1 MHFSRFVAIAA
12 VLVSARAAAQAPAT
26 IDLVGPSGHRRTLS
40 TADVAKMTRHEVKAA
55 AHAVS
60 GTFSGVS
67 LADVLPLIGAPV
79 GDSLRGPALA
89 SYVLVEAADGYRV
102 TFTLAEF
109 NAGFTD
115 RRILLV
121 DRKDGAALAAKDGPF
136 QLIVPDEKRPARW
149 VRQVQRISVVFLPAP
164 KHP

>member
-1 MHFSRFVAIAA
+1 M
-12 VLVSARAAAQAPAT
+12 P
-26 IDLVGPSGHRRTLS
+26 
-40 TADVAKMTRHEVKAA
+40 RHEVKAA

>member
-1 MHFSRFVAIAA
+1 VRFPQFIIIACILA
-12 VLVSARAAAQAPAT
+12 SAPLGAQSSPVLELRGAAGQQ
-26 IDLVGPSGHRRTLS
+26 RTLS
-40 TADVAKMTRHEVKAA
+40 AADVAGMPHREVKAS

-60 GTFSGVS
+60 GLFSGVS
-67 LADVLPLIGAPV
+67 LTDIIQLVGAPV

-109 NAGFTD
+109 NSGFTD
-115 RRILLV
+115 RLILLV
-121 DRKDGAALAAKDGPF
+121 DRKDGKALEAKDGPF

-149 VRQVQRISVVFLPAP
+149 VRQVQRISVVYLPARR
-164 KHP
+164 